1 MTSRWYSILGPNDW
15 PGVKLETGNPLIDT
29 TYKNILSSDYV
40 SLAASGTMYLTSG
53 SGIRLITPGYVDASG
68 IRATEIAVETIKSI
82 DSSGN
87 IVETYPGPTGGFLY
101 KVDDF
106 KASSNDFFTLNDSN
120 QVTLPTVGAG
130 AALWSNPSGN
140 VLESYG
146 YLKLIDKETL
156 PPPDPTQDAI
166 VIPPTVLVSGE
177 NVKLVTEQIQIGQPF
192 PYFRGSVL
200 THTGEDGLA
209 AWAPAD
215 YLKADG
221 VLFNRYPKRAAYV
234 YGASEAG
241 GNSKVY
247 IVDGEPD
254 WASLDIEKAAFEQEQ
269 QADGQV
275 VQDTNFF
282 LALAEAVANAEET
295 GLSMEKEFQ
304 FNDTIALVKADSRD
318 VVYAKIASTVTFF
331 AAGSGNVNLKVDTN
345 PVSSNFTD
353 SLGDTHKVKILEICG
368 RSSEGGTKVGY
379 SEANDD
385 TGLGSFYGSTI
396 SGIPDGAYYAYSVTR
411 GAYLSMQLDP
421 EATNRFYCGNFQD
434 DTFTFKPST
443 LNNISIR
450 PDVSTGFNLL
460 AENIDFAIYGK
471 KLIEY
476 NNYDEDTFELNDSHI
491 PEKINPAFYVDA
503 FVPNACSGV
512 LGSGV
517 FVETFLNMERTRP
530 SGYVFDHNPKIC
542 INTYKP
548 HIISTI
554 DNIDPVDIPFYQLP
568 FGETDTAA
576 GSDTDF
582 SLLKHYADVTIK
594 GITYSDSIITEQVYL
609 PKPDTNLEGEY
620 VANALLTLDKNGKII
635 SRIARTNPVAPNA
648 PSNIEIEAAVNG
660 SVSLSWEEPDDD
672 GGKPIA
678 NYVIEFSANDGV
690 SYTEIFDDSS
700 QAIYFQRGTNIQTDA
715 TIIGLSPGVSYI
727 LAVKA
732 QNEIDIGAAVTAG
745 PLTIA
750 DYNSPSVPRNGY
762 VERVFGTDNNANNTS
777 RATLFWQSPS
787 SIGTSSVDGYLIE
800 FSIDYGKTWSYYNL
814 PTNLVNE
821 TRSISNHGSISELN
835 GFTWEVQDIYGLD
848 NKKNYWFRV
857 SALNSSGQSSFL
869 HIYSHGNIPADETVE
884 AIERQQEKEAE
895 LLSNWDFGTVLF
907 TGVCT

>member
-29 TYKNILSSDYV
+29 TYKNILSSDYI
-40 SLAASGTMYLTSG
+40 SLAASGTMYLTSA

-106 KASSNDFFTLNDSN
+106 KASANDFFTLNDSD

-130 AALWSNPSGN
+130 AALWANPSGN
-140 VLESYG
+140 LMESFG
-146 YLKLIDKETL
+146 YLKFIDQETI
-156 PPPDPTQDAI
+156 PPPDPTQEAL
-166 VIPPTVLVSGE
+166 VVPPTVLVSG
-177 NVKLVTEQIQIGQPF
+177 NDVTLVTEKIQIGQAF
-192 PYFRGSVL
+192 PYFKGSIL
-200 THTGEDGLA
+200 THTGEDGVA
-209 AWAPAD
+209 AWAPAE

-221 VLFNRYPKRAAYV
+221 ALFNRYPKRAAYL

-247 IVDGEPD
+247 IVEGEPD
-254 WASLDIEKAAFEQEQ
+254 WASLDIEQAAFEQD
-269 QADGQV
+269 QAAEGQV

-282 LALAEAVANAEET
+282 VDLMNAA
-295 GLSMEKEFQ
+295 GNDSNALSMEDEFQ

-318 VVYAKIASTVTFF
+318 VVYAKIASSITFF
-331 AAGSGNVNLKVDTN
+331 SAGSGNVNLSVDVD
-345 PVSSNFTD
+345 PVSSDFTD
-353 SLGDTHKVKILEICG
+353 SLGDTHKVHILEICG
-368 RSSEGGTKVGY
+368 RSSPGGDKVGY
-379 SEANDD
+379 VENADE
-385 TGLGSFYGSTI
+385 TGLGAFYPSNI

-421 EATNRFYCGNFQD
+421 DAVERFYCGDSQD

-450 PDVSTGFNLL
+450 PDITTGFNLL
-460 AENIDFAIYGK
+460 GENIDFAIYGK
-471 KLIEY
+471 QMLDY
-476 NNYDEDTFELNDSHI
+476 NNYDEDIYKLNDSLV
-491 PEKINPAFYVDA
+491 PEKMNPAFYIDA

-517 FVETFLNMERTRP
+517 YVETFLNMERTRP
-530 SGYVFDHNPKIC
+530 SGYVLDHNSKIC

-548 HIISTI
+548 HMISFI
-554 DNIDPVDIPFYQLP
+554 NNIDPVDIPFYQFP
-568 FGETDTAA
+568 FGKTDGAD
-576 GSDTDF
+576 GSDIDF

-594 GITYSDSIITEQVYL
+594 GITYTDSLLTEEVYL

-635 SRIARTNPVAPNA
+635 SRIARANPVAPN
-648 PSNIEIEAAVNG
+648 PPTNLEVEAAVNG
-660 SVSLSWEEPDDD
+660 SVSLSWEEPNDD

-690 SYTEIFDDSS
+690 SYTEIFNDSS
-700 QAIYFQRGTNIQTDA
+700 QAIYFQRGTAVQTDA
-715 TIIGLSPGVSYI
+715 TIIGLNPGVSYI

-732 QNEIDIGAAVTAG
+732 QNEIDIGGAATIG
-745 PLTIA
+745 PLTII
-750 DYNSPSVPRNGY
+750 DYDSPSVPRNGY
-762 VERVFGTDNNANNTS
+762 VERVFGTDNVANNTS

-787 SIGTSSVDGYLIE
+787 SNGTSAIDGYLIE
-800 FSIDYGKTWSYYNL
+800 FSIDHGKTWSYYNL
-814 PTNLVNE
+814 PTSLVNE
-821 TRSISNHGSISELN
+821 TRTISNHGSITELN
-835 GFTWEVQDIYGLD
+835 GFTWQVQDIYGLD
-848 NKKNYWFRV
+848 NKKNYWFRL
-857 SALNSSGQSSFL
+857 SALNSNGQSSFL
-869 HIYSHGNIPADETVE
+869 HIYSHGNIPADETAE

>member
-106 KASSNDFFTLNDSN
+106 KSSANDFFTLNDSD

-140 VLESYG
+140 LLESFG
-146 YLKLIDKETL
+146 YLKFIDQETI

-166 VIPPTVLVSGE
+166 IVPPKVLVSGSD
-177 NVKLVTEQIQIGQPF
+177 VQLITEQIQIGQAF
-192 PYFRGSVL
+192 PYFKGSIL
-200 THTGEDGLA
+200 THTGEDGVA
-209 AWAPAD
+209 AWAPAE

-234 YGASEAG
+234 YGASAAG

-247 IVDGEPD
+247 IVEGEPD
-254 WASLDIEKAAFEQEQ
+254 WASLDIEQAAFEQD
-269 QADGQV
+269 QAAEGQV

-282 LALAEAVANAEET
+282 LELMNAANDDSNA
-295 GLSMEKEFQ
+295 LSMEDEFQ

-318 VVYAKIASTVTFF
+318 VVYAKIASTITFF
-331 AAGSGNVNLKVDTN
+331 SAGSGNVNLNVDVN
-345 PVSSNFTD
+345 PVSSDFTD
-353 SLGDTHKVKILEICG
+353 SLGDTHKVHILEICG
-368 RSSEGGTKVGY
+368 RSSPDGTKVGY
-379 SEANDD
+379 VEDADE
-385 TGLGSFYGSTI
+385 TGLGAFYPTSI

-411 GAYLSMQLDP
+411 GAYLSMQIDP
-421 EATNRFYCGNFQD
+421 DAVERFYCGDNQD

-450 PDVSTGFNLL
+450 PDIATGFNLL
-460 AENIDFAIYGK
+460 GENIDFAIYGK
-471 KLIEY
+471 KMLDY
-476 NNYDEDTFELNDSHI
+476 NNYDEDIYKLNDSLV
-491 PEKINPAFYVDA
+491 PEKLNPAFYVDA

-517 FVETFLNMERTRP
+517 YVETFLNMERTRP
-530 SGYVFDHNPKIC
+530 SGYVLDHNPKVC

-548 HIISTI
+548 HTISFI
-554 DNIDPVDIPFYQLP
+554 NNIDPVDIPFYQLP
-568 FGETDTAA
+568 FGKTDGAD
-576 GSDTDF
+576 GSDIDF

-594 GITYSDSIITEQVYL
+594 GITYTDSVITEEVYL

-635 SRIARTNPVAPNA
+635 SRIARANPVAPN
-648 PSNIEIEAAVNG
+648 PPTNIEVEAAVNG
-660 SVSLSWEEPDDD
+660 SVSLSWEEPNDD

-690 SYTEIFDDSS
+690 SYTEIFNDSS
-700 QAIYFQRGTNIQTDA
+700 QAIYFQRGTNVQTDA

-732 QNEIDIGAAVTAG
+732 QNEIDIGGAVTAG
-745 PLTIA
+745 PLAIA
-750 DYNSPSVPRNGY
+750 DYDAPSVPRNGY
-762 VERVFGTDNNANNTS
+762 VERVFGTDNVSNNTS
-777 RATLFWQSPS
+777 RATLFWQAPS
-787 SIGTSSVDGYLIE
+787 SIGTSAIDGYLIE

-821 TRSISNHGSISELN
+821 TRAITNHGSITELN

-848 NKKNYWFRV
+848 NKKNYWFRL
-857 SALNSSGQSSFL
+857 SALNSNGQSSFL
-869 HIYSHGNIPADETVE
+869 HIYSHGNIPADETAE